1 MWIASINAEVPET
14 ITPVEWTIEVCSC
27 AECLPLPIQQDI
39 AQVQVTTLPVVAIN
53 IIVTRH
59 AHQVVEVDFIGSLIL
74 LVRQVQLVSHLV
86 CQEQSLVACL
96 LVAHCL
102 ARCCYRQH
110 CYQGYHHLLHITFI
124 LIVRQFI
131 YLFNGKIRKKMMTIQ
146 RIFPKPLGEFPYPCI
161 SVLME
166 TPRLPILS

>member
-1 MWIASINAEVPET
+1 MSTAIAGVEHRTTEVEVVTMWIASINAEVPET
-14 ITPVEWTIEVCSC
+14 ITPVEWTIEIGSC
-27 AECLPLPIQQDI
+27 AECLPLPIQQNI
-39 AQVQVTTLPVVAIN
+39 AQVQVTTLPVVAID
-53 IIVTRH
+53 IVITRH
-59 AHQVVEVDFIGSLIL
+59 THQVAHQVVEVDFIGSLIL

-124 LIVRQFI
+124 LIVLLLI
-131 YLFNGKIRKKMMTIQ
+131 SYHDAKVGRK
-146 RIFPKPLGEFPYPCI
+146 
-161 SVLME
+161 
-166 TPRLPILS
+166 